1 MTPEHGE
8 PERDELLDEMPEIVP
23 INERPL
29 IRERK
34 RMGPGAAGG
43 CALLVLGVVVGG
55 LAGFAL
61 LMVVGRVWVSADEG
75 MLHRLA
81 SLLTGRST
89 TIDVSQAAVVERIR
103 KLSRLETVEYSMDKI
118 VVGER
123 VSDVLPNM
131 LVGEKLLLIAH
142 GEVTAGVDLS
152 QLQPGDVS
160 VSGDHVSIRLPKPI
174 VLSTR
179 LDNQKTRV
187 FSRETGMLVTAD
199 PNLETEARKAAEDQI
214 GQAAIEDGILDKA
227 KTNAQASLEALLYGV
242 GFRVVE
248 VQ

>member
-1 MTPEHGE
+1 MAMTPEHGE

-118 VVGER
+118 VEGER
-123 VSDVLPNM
+123 ERDMGSVVRGACTAAGRTVESEGAQSAIPWAD
-131 LVGEKLLLIAH
+131 
-142 GEVTAGVDLS
+142 EVER
-152 QLQPGDVS
+152 P
-160 VSGDHVSIRLPKPI
+160 
-174 VLSTR
+174 
-179 LDNQKTRV
+179 
-187 FSRETGMLVTAD
+187 
-199 PNLETEARKAAEDQI
+199 RK
-214 GQAAIEDGILDKA
+214 
-227 KTNAQASLEALLYGV
+227 S
-242 GFRVVE
+242 
-248 VQ
+248 